1 MPKLINPPEV
11 HSPGGRYSHVADMPA
26 GARWLHV
33 SGQVGQDATGRAL
46 DGFAAQAEQAWRNV
60 LACLKAG
67 GMGVK
72 DLVKVTVFLVE
83 ASDIPTSREVRAR
96 HLGDHLPASTL
107 VVVKQLASPAWLI
120 EVEAVAARAA
130 PAAKAAVKRT
140 APGKGAKRRR

>member
-1 MPKLINPPEV
+1 MPKLINPPDV
-11 HSPGGRYSHVADMPA
+11 HSPGGRYSHVAAMPA
-26 GARWLHV
+26 GARWLHI
-33 SGQVGQDATGRAL
+33 SGQVGQDHTGGTFE
-46 DGFAAQAEQAWRNV
+46 GFAAQAEQAWRNV

-130 PAAKAAVKRT
+130 PAAKAAPARKS
-140 APGKGAKRRR
+140 APRRAKKRR